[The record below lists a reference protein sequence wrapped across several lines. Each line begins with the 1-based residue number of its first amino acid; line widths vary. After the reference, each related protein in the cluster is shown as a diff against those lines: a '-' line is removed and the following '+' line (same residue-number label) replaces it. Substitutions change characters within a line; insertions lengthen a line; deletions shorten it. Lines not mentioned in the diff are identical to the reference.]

1 MPRQTR
7 NAFRTLV
14 RKVEEVAGIQEP
26 LGVENTRYHPI
37 FHSLYLAVSAVQFRI
52 HGCSDGVHHMLQ
64 SVRHSWGNRLC
75 ACVMSAVTMP
85 RVNPELAIFPE
96 KLFSKWIV

>member
-64 SVRHSWGNRLC
+64 SVRHS
-75 ACVMSAVTMP
+75 
-85 RVNPELAIFPE
+85 
-96 KLFSKWIV
+96 